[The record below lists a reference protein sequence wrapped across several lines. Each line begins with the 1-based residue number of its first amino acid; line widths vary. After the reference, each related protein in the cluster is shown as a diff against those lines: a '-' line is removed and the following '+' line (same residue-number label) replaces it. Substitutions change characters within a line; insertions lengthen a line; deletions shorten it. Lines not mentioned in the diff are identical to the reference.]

1 LPRLIYSL
9 AAWALSA
16 GCLTACALA
25 RAQSAAAPFPVKPIR
40 LVVPLA
46 TGGGTD
52 ITARVLAQR
61 LGELAGQSVVVDN
74 RPGASGVL
82 GTELV
87 ARAPADGYTMLLAS
101 NSFTSNPSLFRKLPY
116 DPLKDFA
123 PVSLLAVVPYVLTTH
138 PSLPVG
144 SVKDFIAFATARPR
158 ELNHASAGS
167 GTGPHLAM
175 EVFMQTAGLKLVHIP
190 YKGAGAAMND
200 LIAGHVQVFMAGL
213 LTALPHIKS
222 GRVRA
227 LGVSRSTRASAAP
240 HLPTMS
246 EAGVPGLNEGGQ
258 YGIVVPVQ
266 VDGAIISKLR
276 QDIVTAM
283 RQPAVVERLRAE
295 GADVVVSTP
304 REYAEVLDND
314 VRKWSRVIR
323 AAGLPLQ

>member
-1 LPRLIYSL
+1 LIHRLV
-9 AAWALSA
+9 AAVL
-16 GCLTACALA
+16 GVGFLTPFAPAP
-25 RAQSAAAPFPVKPIR
+25 AQSAAATFPVKPIR

-61 LGELAGQSVVVDN
+61 LGELVGQSVVVDN
-74 RPGASGVL
+74 RAGASGVL
-82 GTELV
+82 GTEIV
-87 ARAPADGYTMLLAS
+87 ARAPPDGYTMLLAS

-138 PSLPVG
+138 PSLPVDA
-144 SVKDFIAFATARPR
+144 VKDFIAFAKARPR

-175 EVFMQTAGLKLVHIP
+175 EVFMQIAGLNLAHIP

-200 LIAGHVQVFMAGL
+200 LIAGHVHVFMAGL

-222 GRVRA
+222 GRIRA

-240 HLPTMS
+240 HIPTLS

-266 VDGAIISKLR
+266 VDGAIIMKLR
-276 QDIVTAM
+276 QHIVAAM
-283 RQPAVVERLRAE
+283 RQPAVVERMRTE
-295 GADVVVSTP
+295 GAEVVVSTP
-304 REYAEVLDND
+304 REYAEVLGND
-314 VRKWSRVIR
+314 LRKWSRVIR
-323 AAGLPLQ
+323 TAGIPLQ